1 LKAIVK
7 MTKGMDME
15 NFKEKIITLKA
26 NINMIYTMDKEVLP
40 TVKETNILDHFLEE
54 NFMDSEF

>member
-1 LKAIVK
+1 
-7 MTKGMDME
+7 MTKGMDLE

-26 NINMIYTMDKEVLP
+26 NMKMIGTNKEVLL
-40 TVKETNILDHFLEE
+40 TVKETNILDHFIEE

>member
-7 MTKGMDME
+7 MTKGMDLE
-15 NFKEKIITLKA
+15 NFIEKIITLKA
-26 NINMIYTMDKEVLP
+26 NMKMIYTKDKEVLLMG
-40 TVKETNILDHFLEE
+40 KETNILEHFVEE

>member
-1 LKAIVK
+1 
-7 MTKGMDME
+7 MTKGMDLE

-26 NINMIYTMDKEVLP
+26 NMKMIYTKDKEVLL
-40 TVKETNILDHFLEE
+40 TVKETNILDHFIEE